1 MNPYTPY
8 TLNRTVILGSRDI
21 IQQTRN
27 LAEAVK
33 ITLRHLAV
41 DPISAAVVNRIIEDE
56 NNNDIENMNSIGH
69 ITLEEAIWGVETGAQ
84 MVERAEEDILMLIAK
99 VETIITLTD
108 PAQVVT
114 IIRHIICILEPLV
127 DNNNYV
133 VISQLMPL
141 RSVAVLLDTLA
152 TTAQLDLAQ
161 AERAQMQEVASIMTA
176 VTTFLTQL
184 RAVVSKFQNIY
195 TLDNKD
201 DSFNAIGNLMQ
212 HLGDLFTSLGS
223 VITGEC
229 IRRGREFIQK
239 IVQMSLT
246 FQ

>member
-1 MNPYTPY
+1 MNPYTRY
-8 TLNRTVILGSRDI
+8 TPNRTVILGSRNI

-27 LAEAVK
+27 LTEAVK
-33 ITLRHLAV
+33 ITLRHLAL

-56 NNNDIENMNSIGH
+56 NNNDIGH
-69 ITLEEAIWGVETGAQ
+69 ISLEEAIWGVETGAQ

>member
-8 TLNRTVILGSRDI
+8 TPNRTVILGSRDI

-56 NNNDIENMNSIGH
+56 NNNDIGH
-69 ITLEEAIWGVETGAQ
+69 ISLEEAIWGVETGAQ
-84 MVERAEEDILMLIAK
+84 MVEQAEGDILMLIAK

-141 RSVAVLLDTLA
+141 TSVAVLLDTLV

-161 AERAQMQEVASIMTA
+161 AERAQMQEVATIMT
-176 VTTFLTQL
+176 F
-184 RAVVSKFQNIY
+184 
-195 TLDNKD
+195 
-201 DSFNAIGNLMQ
+201 
-212 HLGDLFTSLGS
+212 
-223 VITGEC
+223 
-229 IRRGREFIQK
+229 
-239 IVQMSLT
+239 
-246 FQ
+246 

>member
-8 TLNRTVILGSRDI
+8 TPNRTVILGSRDI

-56 NNNDIENMNSIGH
+56 NNNDIGH
-69 ITLEEAIWGVETGAQ
+69 ISLEEAIWGVETGAQ
-84 MVERAEEDILMLIAK
+84 MVEQAEGDILMLIAK

-141 RSVAVLLDTLA
+141 RIVAVLLDTLA

>member
-1 MNPYTPY
+1 MNPYIQYTP
-8 TLNRTVILGSRDI
+8 LRTVILGSRDI

-41 DPISAAVVNRIIEDE
+41 DPISAVIVNRIIEDE
-56 NNNDIENMNSIGH
+56 NNNEVENMKSIGH
-69 ITLEEAIWGVETGAQ
+69 ISLEEAIRGVETGAQ
-84 MVERAEEDILMLIAK
+84 LVEQAEEDILMLIAK
-99 VETIITLTD
+99 VETIVTLTD

-114 IIRHIICILEPLV
+114 IIRYILSILEPLV
-127 DNNNYV
+127 DNNNYM

-141 RSVAVLLDTLA
+141 TSVAVLLDTLA

-161 AERAQMQEVASIMTA
+161 AERAQMQEVATIITA

-184 RAVVSKFQNIY
+184 RAVVSKLQNIC
-195 TLDNKD
+195 TLDTKD
-201 DSFNAIGNLMQ
+201 DSFNAIGNLIL

>member
-8 TLNRTVILGSRDI
+8 TPNRTVILGSRDI

-56 NNNDIENMNSIGH
+56 NNNDIGH
-69 ITLEEAIWGVETGAQ
+69 ISLEEAIWGVETGAQ
-84 MVERAEEDILMLIAK
+84 MVEQAEEDILMLIAK

-141 RSVAVLLDTLA
+141 TSVAVLLDTLA

-184 RAVVSKFQNIY
+184 RAVVSKFQNIC
-195 TLDNKD
+195 TLDTKD
-201 DSFNAIGNLMQ
+201 DSFIAIGNLML

>member
-1 MNPYTPY
+1 
-8 TLNRTVILGSRDI
+8 
-21 IQQTRN
+21 
-27 LAEAVK
+27 
-33 ITLRHLAV
+33 
-41 DPISAAVVNRIIEDE
+41 
-56 NNNDIENMNSIGH
+56 MNSIGH
-69 ITLEEAIWGVETGAQ
+69 ISLEEAIWGVETGAQ
-84 MVERAEEDILMLIAK
+84 MVEQAEEDILMLIAK

-161 AERAQMQEVASIMTA
+161 AERAQMQEVATIIIA

-184 RAVVSKFQNIY
+184 RAVVFKFQNIC
-195 TLDNKD
+195 TLDTKD
-201 DSFNAIGNLMQ
+201 DSFNAIGNLILY
-212 HLGDLFTSLGS
+212 LGDLFTSLGS

>member
-8 TLNRTVILGSRDI
+8 TPNRTVILGSRDI

-56 NNNDIENMNSIGH
+56 NNNDIGH
-69 ITLEEAIWGVETGAQ
+69 ISLEEAIWGVETGAQ
-84 MVERAEEDILMLIAK
+84 MVEQAEGDILMLIAK